1 MLAIERKN
9 EILEKLRQE
18 QRVLVSEL
26 SVHYGVTEETI
37 RRDLDKLE
45 REGYATKT
53 YGGAIWGNSTKSD
66 LSYIVRNKT
75 NIECKRAI
83 AQTVASLVHNGDHIM
98 LDESSTSLFVA
109 KELKESKKELT
120 LITNSVEIVMELRD
134 VPDWNIMST
143 GGRLLPNS
151 LELAGPQCHQ
161 MLRGHHVD
169 KLIMSCKG
177 IDVTAGITDSSEY
190 HSSTKQTMMASS
202 QKAILALDHT
212 KFDKISFVRIADFKD
227 ISVVVT
233 DRAPSREW
241 QEFFERIQL
250 PCRFPEAT

>member
-1 MLAIERKN
+1 MLLAERRQAIMD
-9 EILEKLRQE
+9 
-18 QRVLVSEL
+18 RVLATSRVVVGEL
-26 SVHYGVTEETI
+26 SAEFGVSEETI

-75 NIECKRAI
+75 NIEAKRAI
-83 AQTVASLVHNGDHIM
+83 ARTVASLIHNGDHIM

-134 VPDWNIMST
+134 VSGWNIMST

-151 LELAGPQCHQ
+151 LELSGPQCHQ
-161 MLRGHHVD
+161 MLR
-169 KLIMSCKG
+169 
-177 IDVTAGITDSSEY
+177 
-190 HSSTKQTMMASS
+190 
-202 QKAILALDHT
+202 
-212 KFDKISFVRIADFKD
+212 R
-227 ISVVVT
+227 
-233 DRAPSREW
+233 
-241 QEFFERIQL
+241 
-250 PCRFPEAT
+250 